1 MVSVTSGLIMVMV
14 IEVEDRQEVYSVAG
28 SAPLCRKP
36 AQPWYAWTSA
46 TIQTVS
52 HSTALS
58 CEDPM
63 LLRTSMTSDFFAII
77 EARMPHLIR
86 KVTMHWNLKSV
97 LRPLTPRPTSPTDS
111 GSTLYSTTTPSTT
124 SLSTNDQFPFPTN
137 PSRVKKARHNNHPQY
152 LPRPDASVRD
162 VQYFLYTLLTNKA
175 HECAKKYPEW
185 VLETCMGWAGDGQQL
200 RSCTEEQLATLCPYQ
215 AIVSGIDS
223 SKHRPGAFVPIP
235 ARHMIGQ
242 VIARFVAEKKSREKQ
257 IEDVHSRLEEERR
270 RPSIAAG
277 PNPGLE
283 SMQDLSLSRSASQA
297 SRRSRAQPI
306 LPCAGLEQKAVVGF
320 GPVVWTEQAMP
331 MNGACVPASTTR
343 PAHVFSGPYM
353 SGALNGFSYEQLPSS
368 SVSSQTS
375 FAPYNDI
382 SSLPSQSSEQFPT
395 IQQQSQQRRPNLY
408 SGRGLHHPNFD
419 ELNMTDA
426 TIINPKRPQRYAP
439 RRPSGLRASSTTENS
454 QDKTICNTVPLRKGQ
469 TVDSVDLNPS
479 PVTPSGPLGSV
490 RRRSSLAASK
500 LAGET
505 IPEAID
511 EHAESST
518 HNGDSQKTAR
528 HDSGIESGPYRI
540 SSSSSNFP
548 AFLTNASPN
557 SRETS
562 LSAPKLSRSYTVGPE
577 QQHSAWSAP
586 RSHNT
591 LPVARQ
597 MSRSVSFNLGQDA
610 NRPSVGL
617 PQPLFQGSNSD
628 DPNETRGPLTNQD
641 QEDLSRDKD
650 LSEQYLAVEAEFQR
664 LKKLRDEA
672 VTRLPTPPPRPCLR
686 KAQSDKTLYNS
697 LDPMQGIPT
706 GNKPWHYKPGP
717 SQHPPKPEAK
727 IRNPKSQLPNQTLME
742 ALEESQARSRS
753 SSRMQESQRRRHA
766 DTIAS

>member
-1 MVSVTSGLIMVMV
+1 MEM
-14 IEVEDRQEVYSVAG
+14 EVEDRQEVYSVAG
-28 SAPLCRKP
+28 SAPPCRKP
-36 AQPWYAWTSA
+36 AQPC
-46 TIQTVS
+46 
-52 HSTALS
+52 TALS
-58 CEDPM
+58 CENPV
-63 LLRTSMTSDFFAII
+63 LLRISITSDPFAII
-77 EARMPHLIR
+77 EARIPHLMR

-111 GSTLYSTTTPSTT
+111 GSTLYSATTPSTT

-162 VQYFLYTLLTNKA
+162 VQYFLYTLLTSKA

-200 RSCTEEQLATLCPYQ
+200 RSCTEEQLTTLCPYQ
-215 AIVSGIDS
+215 AIVNGIDS
-223 SKHRPGAFVPIP
+223 PKHRPGAFVPIP

-270 RPSIAAG
+270 RPSIAAA
-277 PNPGLE
+277 PYLGLE

-306 LPCAGLEQKAVVGF
+306 LPRVGLEQQAVVGF
-320 GPVVWTEQAMP
+320 GPVLWTEQAMP
-331 MNGACVPASTTR
+331 MNGAYVPASTTR
-343 PAHVFSGPYM
+343 PAHMFSGPYM
-353 SGALNGFSYEQLPSS
+353 SGALSGFSYEQIPSS
-368 SVSSQTS
+368 PVSSQTS

-382 SSLPSQSSEQFPT
+382 SSLRSQSSEQFPT

-408 SGRGLHHPNFD
+408 SGRELHHPDFD

-426 TIINPKRPQRYAP
+426 TTINSKRPQRYAP
-439 RRPSGLRASSTTENS
+439 RRPSSLRTSSTTENS
-454 QDKTICNTVPLRKGQ
+454 QDKTICSTVPLRKGH
-469 TVDSVDLNPS
+469 TVEFVDSNPS
-479 PVTPSGPLGSV
+479 PVPPSRPLGSV

-505 IPEAID
+505 IPEAIN
-511 EHAESST
+511 EHAESPR
-518 HNGDSQKTAR
+518 HNDDSQKTTR
-528 HDSGIESGPYRI
+528 HDSGVESVPYR
-540 SSSSSNFP
+540 SSSSSSDPP

-562 LSAPKLSRSYTVGPE
+562 LPASKLSRSNTVGLE
-577 QQHSAWSAP
+577 QQHRAWSAP
-586 RSHNT
+586 RPHNT
-591 LPVARQ
+591 LPVANQ
-597 MSRSVSFNLGQDA
+597 MSRCVSFNLGQDA

-617 PQPLFQGSNSD
+617 STASLPRQPIQMILMK
-628 DPNETRGPLTNQD
+628 PE
-641 QEDLSRDKD
+641 
-650 LSEQYLAVEAEFQR
+650 
-664 LKKLRDEA
+664 
-672 VTRLPTPPPRPCLR
+672 
-686 KAQSDKTLYNS
+686 
-697 LDPMQGIPT
+697 GIPT
-706 GNKPWHYKPGP
+706 GHKPWHYKPGP

-742 ALEESQARSRS
+742 GLEESQARSSS
-753 SSRMQESQRRRHA
+753 SSRMQESQRPRHA
-766 DTIAS
+766 DAMAS

>member
-1 MVSVTSGLIMVMV
+1 
-14 IEVEDRQEVYSVAG
+14 
-28 SAPLCRKP
+28 
-36 AQPWYAWTSA
+36 
-46 TIQTVS
+46 
-52 HSTALS
+52 
-58 CEDPM
+58 
-63 LLRTSMTSDFFAII
+63 
-77 EARMPHLIR
+77 
-86 KVTMHWNLKSV
+86 MHWNLKSV

-111 GSTLYSTTTPSTT
+111 GSTLYSATTPSTT

-162 VQYFLYTLLTNKA
+162 VQYFLYTLLTSKA

-200 RSCTEEQLATLCPYQ
+200 RSCTEEQLTTLCPYQ
-215 AIVSGIDS
+215 AIVNGIDS
-223 SKHRPGAFVPIP
+223 PKHRPGAFVPIP

-277 PNPGLE
+277 PYLGLE

-306 LPCAGLEQKAVVGF
+306 LPRVGLEQQAVVGF
-320 GPVVWTEQAMP
+320 GPVLWTEQAMP
-331 MNGACVPASTTR
+331 MNGAYVPASTTR
-343 PAHVFSGPYM
+343 PAHMFSGPYM
-353 SGALNGFSYEQLPSS
+353 SGALSGFSYEQIPSS

-382 SSLPSQSSEQFPT
+382 SSLRSQSSEQFPT

-408 SGRGLHHPNFD
+408 SGRELHHPDFD

-426 TIINPKRPQRYAP
+426 TTINSKRPQRYAP
-439 RRPSGLRASSTTENS
+439 RRPSSLRTSSTTENS
-454 QDKTICNTVPLRKGQ
+454 QDKTICSTVPLRKGH
-469 TVDSVDLNPS
+469 TVEFVDSNPS
-479 PVTPSGPLGSV
+479 PVPPSRPLGSV

-505 IPEAID
+505 IPEAIN
-511 EHAESST
+511 EHAESPR
-518 HNGDSQKTAR
+518 HNDDSQKTTR
-528 HDSGIESGPYRI
+528 HDSGVESVPYR
-540 SSSSSNFP
+540 SSSSSSDPP

-562 LSAPKLSRSYTVGPE
+562 LPASKLSRSNTVGLE
-577 QQHSAWSAP
+577 QQHRAWSAP

-591 LPVARQ
+591 LPVANQ
-597 MSRSVSFNLGQDA
+597 MSRCVSFNLGQDA

-617 PQPLFQGSNSD
+617 PQPLFRGSNSD
-628 DPNETRGPLTNQD
+628 DPDETRGQLTNQD
-641 QEDLSRDKD
+641 QEDFSRDKD

-672 VTRLPTPPPRPCLR
+672 VTRLPIPPPRPCLR
-686 KAQSDKTLYNS
+686 KAQSDKTLYSS

-706 GNKPWHYKPGP
+706 GHKPWQYKPGP

-742 ALEESQARSRS
+742 GLEDSQARSSS
-753 SSRMQESQRRRHA
+753 SSRMQESQRRRYA
-766 DTIAS
+766 DAMAS